1 MGRGR
6 RVSRDKR
13 AKVIDLREG
22 PGDGV
27 RIPIE
32 PINRNI
38 VYAGQRYF
46 RMDNVTHHPEGEPI
60 GQCYLWDGYWTERF
74 AAQLEDSE

>member
-1 MGRGR
+1 M
-6 RVSRDKR
+6 SRDKR

-32 PINRNI
+32 PINKTL
-38 VYAGQRYF
+38 VYEGETYF
-46 RMDNVTHHPEGEPI
+46 RMDRVTSHPEGEPI
-60 GQCYLWDGYWTERF
+60 GQCYLWDGYWTQRL
-74 AAQLEDSE
+74 AKKADA